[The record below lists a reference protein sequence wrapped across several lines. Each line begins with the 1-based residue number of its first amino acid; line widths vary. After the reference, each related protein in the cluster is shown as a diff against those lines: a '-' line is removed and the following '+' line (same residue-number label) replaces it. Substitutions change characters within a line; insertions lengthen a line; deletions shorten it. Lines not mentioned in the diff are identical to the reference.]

1 MDRLRN
7 YVIRG
12 DVSVMKGLAGR
23 VENCMPRYFGHVEH
37 MDSEKYI

>member
-12 DVSVMKGLAGR
+12 EVSVMKGLAGR
-23 VENCMPRYFGHVEH
+23 VENCVP
-37 MDSEKYI
+37 K